1 MEVFWSYL
9 GSSYPPAAWQSSH
22 ILHRTGKPLS
32 LLFPDTLTPQ
42 SLIILASRPEPV
54 HAIPPKRCWP
64 QVAVP
69 LFPTSLRP
77 LSCALRPHN
86 PISPCSSFLHLLPTR
101 PLPLFAAIF
110 SKIEP
115 QIFRIFWKI
124 SPRDQI
130 LSKIIP
136 DIWHSPAD
144 FQIKDWY
151 CGSTE

>member
-32 LLFPDTLTPQ
+32 LLFPHTLTPQ
-42 SLIILASRPEPV
+42 SLIIPASCLLP

-144 FQIKDWY
+144 FQIKD
-151 CGSTE
+151 